1 MKIILSLPKF
11 AAIAAALTASA
22 GSASAMMIAGGITF
36 NGGATLDDA
45 AIEDATQV
53 VSWSQTRVDS
63 ASGDFAAAGLVDGSI
78 ATFAPGWTFGSGQPM
93 LWTSGGFTFNLSASS
108 VTLQSDS
115 FLLVEGD
122 GFIVG
127 NGFDQTAGTFSFTTQ
142 ENDVNGRFS
151 FSATGIATPAS
162 TNVPD
167 GGATIA
173 LLGLSL
179 LGLQGARKAIA
190 KRKA

>member
-1 MKIILSLPKF
+1 MKLTTTLKAAAATI
-11 AAIAAALTASA
+11 AIAGTV
-22 GSASAMMIAGGITF
+22 GSAQAMMIAGGITF
-36 NGGATLDDA
+36 DGGATLDNVE
-45 AIEDATQV
+45 IEDATQV
-53 VSWSQTRVDS
+53 VSWDSTTVDQ
-63 ASGDFAAAGLVDGSI
+63 ADGDFAAAGLSDGSL
-78 ATFAPGWTFGSGQPM
+78 ATFSPGWVFGSGQPM
-93 LWTSGGFTFNLSASS
+93 LWSAGGFTFNLSASS
-108 VTLQSDS
+108 ITLQNNS
-115 FLLVEGD
+115 FLLVEGT

-127 NGFDQTAGTFSFTTQ
+127 NGFDQTAGTFSFSTQ

-151 FSATGIATPAS
+151 FSAAGVATPAG

>member
-1 MKIILSLPKF
+1 MKIATTLK
-11 AAIAAALTASA
+11 AAAATLTIA
-22 GSASAMMIAGGITF
+22 GTIGGAQAMMIAGGITF
-36 NGGATLDDA
+36 DGGATLDSVN
-45 AIEDATQV
+45 IGEATQV
-53 VSWSQTRVDS
+53 VSWDSTTVDQ
-63 ASGDFAAAGLVDGSI
+63 ASGDFAAVGLSDGDA

-93 LWTSGGFTFNLSASS
+93 LWTAGGFTFNLSASS
-108 VTLQSDS
+108 ITLQNTN
-115 FLLVEGD
+115 FLLVEGT

-127 NGFDQTAGTFSFTTQ
+127 NGFDQTAGTFSFSTQ

-151 FSATGIATPAS
+151 FSASGVATPQS
-162 TNVPD
+162 TSVPD

-190 KRKA
+190 KRNA

>member
-1 MKIILSLPKF
+1 MKLATTLK
-11 AAIAAALTASA
+11 AAAATLAIAGTVGGAQ
-22 GSASAMMIAGGITF
+22 AMMIAGGITF
-36 NGGATLDDA
+36 DGGATLDSVE
-45 AIEDATQV
+45 IEDATSV
-53 VSWSQTRVDS
+53 VAWDSTTVDQ
-63 ASGDFAAAGLVDGSI
+63 ASGDFAAAGLADGSA
-78 ATFAPGWTFGSGQPM
+78 ATFSPGWTFGSGQPM
-93 LWTSGGFTFNLSASS
+93 LWTAGGFTFNLSASS
-108 VTLQSDS
+108 ITLQNNS
-115 FLLVEGD
+115 FLLVEGT

-127 NGFDQTAGTFSFTTQ
+127 NGFDQTAGTFSFSTQ

-151 FSATGIATPAS
+151 FSAAGVATPAG

>member
-1 MKIILSLPKF
+1 MKLATTFKAAAATL
-11 AAIAAALTASA
+11 AIA
-22 GSASAMMIAGGITF
+22 GSISGAQAIMIAGGITF
-36 NGGATLDDA
+36 DGGATLDSVE
-45 AIEDATQV
+45 IEDATQV
-53 VSWSQTRVDS
+53 VAWDSVTVDS
-63 ASGDFAAAGLVDGSI
+63 ASVDFAAFGLTDGSP
-78 ATFAPGWTFGSGQPM
+78 ALFTPGWVFGSGQPT
-93 LWTSGGFTFNLSASS
+93 LWQAGGFTFNLTASNIS
-108 VTLQSDS
+108 LQNNS
-115 FLLVEGD
+115 FLLVEGS

-127 NGFDQTAGTFSFTTQ
+127 NGFDQTAGTFSFSTQ

-151 FSATGIATPAS
+151 FSAAGQAVPQG

>member
-1 MKIILSLPKF
+1 MKFTTTLKAAAATL
-11 AAIAAALTASA
+11 AIAGTVGGAQAV
-22 GSASAMMIAGGITF
+22 MINGGITF
-36 NGGATLDDA
+36 DGGATLDNVE
-45 AIEDATQV
+45 IEDATQV
-53 VSWSQTRVDS
+53 VSWDSTTVDS
-63 ASGDFAAAGLVDGSI
+63 ASGDFAGAGLTDGSI
-78 ATFAPGWTFGSGQPM
+78 ATFAPGWSFGSGQPM
-93 LWTSGGFTFNLSASS
+93 LWQAGGFTFNLSASNIA
-108 VTLQSDS
+108 LQNNS
-115 FLLVEGD
+115 FLLVEGT

-151 FSATGIATPAS
+151 FSAAGQATPTS

>member
-1 MKIILSLPKF
+1 MKFTTSLPKV
-11 AAIAAALTASA
+11 AAVAAALTASA
-22 GSASAMMIAGGITF
+22 GSASAIMIAGGITF
-36 NGGATLDDA
+36 NGGATLDNVE
-45 AIEDATQV
+45 IEDATQV
-53 VSWSQTRVDS
+53 VSWSRTRVDS
-63 ASGDFAAAGLVDGSI
+63 ASGDFAAAGLADGSL
-78 ATFAPGWTFGSGQPM
+78 ATFAPGWVFGSGQPM
-93 LWTSGGFTFNLSASS
+93 LWQSGGFTFNLSASS
-108 VTLQSDS
+108 IELQSNS
-115 FLLVEGD
+115 FLLVEGT

-127 NGFDQTAGTFSFTTQ
+127 NGFDQTAGTFSFSTQ

-151 FSATGIATPAS
+151 FSATGIATPQG

-190 KRKA
+190 KRNA

>member
-1 MKIILSLPKF
+1 
-11 AAIAAALTASA
+11 
-22 GSASAMMIAGGITF
+22 
-36 NGGATLDDA
+36 
-45 AIEDATQV
+45 
-53 VSWSQTRVDS
+53 
-63 ASGDFAAAGLVDGSI
+63 
-78 ATFAPGWTFGSGQPM
+78 M
-93 LWTSGGFTFNLSASS
+93 LWTAGGFTFNLSASS
-108 VTLQSDS
+108 ITLQNNS
-115 FLLVEGD
+115 FLLVEGT

-127 NGFDQTAGTFSFTTQ
+127 NGFDQTAGTFSFSTQ
-142 ENDVNGRFS
+142 ENDVDGRFS
-151 FSATGIATPAS
+151 FSAAGIATPTS